1 MQSRY
6 ILAISGASGAFY
18 AKKVFDLLHRMNA
31 EIHLIIS
38 SNGVAILQEET
49 GITPS
54 YFEGRGIHIYKNSDI
69 NASIASGTFKC
80 GGMVVIPCSM
90 GTLGRIATGISN
102 DLISRSADVTL
113 KERRRL
119 ILVPRE
125 TPINEI
131 HIRNMLTLSQA
142 GAIILP
148 ASPGFYHN
156 PRSIDDI
163 ADFIAA
169 KVLDHLNIDN
179 DLLPCWGKKKE
190 SG

>member
-1 MQSRY
+1 
-6 ILAISGASGAFY
+6 
-18 AKKVFDLLHRMNA
+18 MNA

-38 SNGVAILQEET
+38 SNGVSILKEET

-54 YFEGRGIHIYKNSDI
+54 YFEGKGIYIYKNSAV
-69 NASIASGTFKC
+69 NTSIASGTFKC
-80 GGMVVIPCSM
+80 SGMVVIPCSM
-90 GTLGRIATGISN
+90 GSMGRIASGISN

-148 ASPGFYHN
+148 ASPGFYHR
-156 PRSIDDI
+156 PQSIDDI

-179 DLLPCWGKKKE
+179 DLLPCWGKK
-190 SG
+190 GDD